1 QYRVGTSGD
10 FINVPEG
17 YIADATDN
25 GSATKVT
32 PVDVVLPAAAGNQP
46 VVQIRIITGNALGS
60 DEWIGIDDIEV
71 LSAST
76 RPMAVGTASPAS
88 APRGASVTMLA
99 TVTPGELPAS
109 TNLAVVCDLSSIGG
123 SATQALFDD
132 GTNGDGTADDDEFA
146 FATTVGTTN
155 VDAGAKL
162 LPCTVSDAEGRSS
175 LFNIAFTV

>member
-1 QYRVGTSGD
+1 
-10 FINVPEG
+10 
-17 YIADATDN
+17 
-25 GSATKVT
+25 
-32 PVDVVLPAAAGNQP
+32 
-46 VVQIRIITGNALGS
+46 
-60 DEWIGIDDIEV
+60 
-71 LSAST
+71 
-76 RPMAVGTASPAS
+76 PAS

-175 LFNIAFTV
+175 LFNIAFTVAAECGDGIVEGSEGCDDDNTTDGDGCSATCNVEPGYECTGMPSECTDIDECTAGTHNCDENATCTNAIGSFFCECND